1 MTDLSIIGG
10 FLKSKSKSKK
20 QNFLSLRFDKK
31 NAHVVE
37 KSFERIGESLLRKY
51 YVEHLKTQPEYSTKS
66 EEKILEEIEGEKI
79 DIQFFIGNDKLHGR
93 YIEELNKV
101 LYQDSPKR
109 YITSF
114 GELDSLYSLEEWQK
128 FHYVNDIFAK
138 GEQAELDEDLLK
150 NSKKIRLLFEQSTKN
165 LIIPIENKKT
175 NRRAIGLMAPVLA
188 ANKFF
193 YDEMV
198 FISPEIV
205 SSIFTTKNFDIFES
219 SLVNKSPR
227 EYAETLL
234 TAMIVQGYSD
244 LDYYVNNE
252 YFYAIGAEKDGVRTI
267 LTEGMPIKTAE
278 LITEAFLGMMKKRK
292 STDAIVKRKISF
304 RHKHKQYHFR
314 INMIRQSK
322 TKQIGVRRNR
332 TVAIRL
338 LADISKLRGYESS
351 NIYPEVVEIIK
362 TGCRSGGMFFWVGET
377 GSGKSTS
384 LYRDLYS
391 LWTEDGAKRLITIDN
406 PMEYEI
412 DGAIQFDL
420 SDSSD
425 SDSPMTIE
433 KITAEVLQQN
443 PDYCSLGEVKTKS
456 EFKSFVELGIR
467 GHTTGGTLHS
477 DSTKSAIKLIS
488 ETGEVPLST
497 LAPSISFIAHQTLVE
512 RVCQHCRTTGES
524 RLFRAYG
531 GEGGG
536 SLGDKRDCSFC
547 KGSKN
552 YGVVPV
558 IELAYFG
565 KLGEND
571 NIYDYEGLVKDKKMI
586 YISKLKYASML
597 LEDGEIT
604 PKTFNKLQTEFGERL
619 EDKLSDRAIAFAY
632 GDDALVEI
640 RAKRVE
646 AEERRAALFLK
657 EAVAGA

>member
-1 MTDLSIIGG
+1 MSKFLDVFKLKAKKKDL
-10 FLKSKSKSKK
+10 
-20 QNFLSLRFDKK
+20 LSFRFDKK
-31 NAHVVE
+31 
-37 KSFERIGESLLRKY
+37 KSPFSVGLSSSDRVGESLLRKY
-51 YVEHLKTQPEYSTKS
+51 YIEHLKTQPGYNTKS
-66 EEKILEEIEGEKI
+66 ENEIEAEILGEEI
-79 DIQFFIGNDKLHGR
+79 DIQFFIGNDGLHKR
-93 YIEELNKV
+93 YIEELNSK
-101 LYQDSPKR
+101 LYIDTPKR
-109 YITSF
+109 YMASF
-114 GELDSLYSLEEWQK
+114 GELEALFSFEEWNK
-128 FHYVNDIFAK
+128 FHYVNDVFAK
-138 GEQAELDEDLLK
+138 GEQSELDPDLLK
-150 NSKKIRLLFEQSTKN
+150 DSKKIRTLFEASTKH
-165 LIIPIENKKT
+165 LIIPLENKST
-175 NRRAIGLMAPVLA
+175 NKRAIGLMVPTLA
-188 ANKFF
+188 ANEFY

-198 FISPEIV
+198 FISPEIA
-205 SSIFTTKNFDIFES
+205 SSFFTTKNFDIFES
-219 SLVNKSPR
+219 SMVNKSSR

-234 TAMIVQGYSD
+234 IAMIEQGFSD

-252 YFYAIGAEKDGVRTI
+252 YFYAIGAEKDGVRSI
-267 LTEGMPIKTAE
+267 LTEQMPIKTAE

-292 STDAIVKRKISF
+292 STDAIIKRKISY

-314 INMIRQSK
+314 VNMLRQSK

-384 LYRDLYS
+384 LYRDLFS

-425 SDSPMTIE
+425 SSDPMTIE

-477 DSTKSAIKLIS
+477 DSTKTAIKLIS

-497 LAPSISFIAHQTLVE
+497 LAPSISFIAHQSLVE
-512 RVCQHCRTTGES
+512 RVCQHCRTDGES
-524 RLFRAYG
+524 RLFKAYG
-531 GEGGG
+531 GDGVCV
-536 SLGDKRDCSFC
+536 LDKRDCSVC
-547 KGSKN
+547 KGTGKN
-552 YGVVPV
+552 NVVPV

-597 LEDGEIT
+597 FEDGEISE
-604 PKTFNKLQTEFGERL
+604 KTFQKLQTEFGERL
-619 EDKLSDRAIAFAY
+619 EDKLSDGAIAFAY
-632 GDDALVEI
+632 GEKALEEI
-640 RAKRVE
+640 QVKR
-646 AEERRAALFLK
+646 AEEKRRKLCAI
-657 EAVAGA
+657 